1 MRTISLCMIVKNEEK
16 VLTRCLESVRDFADE
31 IVVCDT
37 GSTDKTREI
46 ATNYG
51 HVVDFAWCDD
61 FSAARNFSFAH
72 ANGDYILWLDADD
85 VVQESEKSELF
96 RLKERLDGTQD
107 VIMLPYHTAFDEQ
120 GKPVFTYFR
129 ERILRR
135 AAGFRWEGAVHECIT
150 PRGNIVYGRAAVE
163 HRPLGRECS
172 LRNLNIYE
180 NLKKNSHKFTPR
192 EQFYYARELLTHERF
207 SQAQREF
214 EGFLGRE
221 GGWRENRIEACRGL
235 AACLA
240 GQGKGHDAK
249 AALLR
254 SFAEDMPRPSVC
266 CELAW
271 MELAENNVNQAIF
284 WYSLALNL
292 PVDEKGGAFVC
303 RDDSGF
309 TPCLGLCVC
318 FDRLGKTAEAAR
330 WNERAAAFR
339 PASAAVAFNR
349 KYFAEKG
356 ESVHTSPDQSDKR
369 SST

>member
-1 MRTISLCMIVKNEEK
+1 MQTVSLCMIVKNEEK
-16 VLTRCLESVRDFADE
+16 VLARCLESVRDFADE

-61 FSAARNFSFAH
+61 FSAARNFSFAQ

-163 HRPLGRECS
+163 HRPLGRERS

-180 NLKKNSHKFTPR
+180 NLKKNGHKFTPR

-254 SFAEDMPRPSVC
+254 SFAEDIPRPSVC
-266 CELAW
+266 CELAGI
-271 MELAENNVNQAIF
+271 ELAENNVKQAVF

-318 FDRLGKTAEAAR
+318 FDRLGKTVEAAR
-330 WNERAAAFR
+330 WNECAAAFR

-356 ESVHTSPDQSDKR
+356 ESVHISPDQSDKR